1 MKLNH
6 NGGKKMTKTFNVN
19 ELLDKKKYV
28 EQQINEKL
36 GVVSEA
42 ALTYSKET
50 ITDRDKP
57 ENNREIEAKKKVT
70 IAEFSQT
77 LNGMIDEVASI
88 KTAVH
93 KHNAEKVINLLQKRN
108 ATRTKIQF
116 LDKIKQH
123 LPRDTKSGRQV
134 LSQTTEGVPVEIR
147 SVVDEPMFEIDAV
160 NKIYDEL
167 AATERKLNTD
177 IQKLNLDAKI
187 TL

>member
-1 MKLNH
+1 
-6 NGGKKMTKTFNVN
+6 MTKTFNVN